1 VSRVAI
7 ITDSSSCLPLELYQ
21 KYGIGVVPVMLT
33 IDGKGYRDLVDISP
47 DEFWERLPTMKQHST
62 GATSP
67 GEFLNAFEKASQD
80 TDRIVCIT
88 IAKAM
93 SAVHQSAII
102 ARNLI
107 KVGKP
112 WLNIELIDSRT
123 VVGALGFIV
132 LEAARAARALKSL
145 SEVTRIAQDMM
156 GRVKWVVGFETNF
169 TATTG
174 RIPQSAYTGIS
185 GYFMPMAGQLDGTDK
200 VEDLGNAA
208 NKDQCLQKI
217 IEIVNENIRSDR
229 TLNAIVH
236 YTTSI
241 EDGKRLLQM
250 VQEQFTCGELYLN
263 RYTAM
268 LGASSGPAITMAF
281 YT

>member
-1 VSRVAI
+1 VSKVAI
-7 ITDSSSCLPLELYQ
+7 VTDSSSCLPLEMYQ
-21 KYGIGVVPVMLT
+21 NNEISVVPIMLT

-47 DEFWERLPTMKQHST
+47 DEFWEHFPTMKQRST

-67 GEFLNAFEKASQD
+67 GEFLIAFEKASQA

-107 KVGKP
+107 KADKP

-132 LEAARAARALKSL
+132 LETARAARAGKSL
-145 SEVTRIAQDMM
+145 PEVIQVAQEMM
-156 GRVKWVVGFETNF
+156 ERVKWVAGFETTF
-169 TATTG
+169 TAKSH
-174 RIPQSAYTGIS
+174 RIPQSAFTGVS
-185 GYFMPMAGQLDGTDK
+185 GYFMPMAGQLDGTDN
-200 VEDLGNAA
+200 VRDLGKAA
-208 NKDQCLQKI
+208 DKEQCLQKI
-217 IEIVNENIRSDR
+217 VEIVSENIRPAR
-229 TLNAIVH
+229 PVNAIVH
-236 YTTSI
+236 YTTNI
-241 EDGKRLLQM
+241 EDGQRLLQM
-250 VQEQFTCGELYLN
+250 VREKFTCGELYLN

-268 LGASSGPAITMAF
+268 LGASSGPAITVAF